1 MNDPIVDEVRR
12 VRDAHAA
19 RFNYD
24 LDAIFQDIK
33 EREKKSGLKFI
44 QGVAHQP
51 VPYQALQPTEAAIA
65 VSQDSKPII
74 CTPEEMMEAKP

>member
-24 LDAIFQDIK
+24 LDAIFADVK
-33 EREKKSGLKFI
+33 EQERKSGHKFVV
-44 QGVAHQP
+44 GAARAMRP
-51 VPYQALQPTEAAIA
+51 DRAL
-65 VSQDSKPII
+65 
-74 CTPEEMMEAKP
+74 PENRSVDEKETLLQSP

>member
-24 LDAIFQDIK
+24 LDAIFEDIK
-33 EREKKSGLKFI
+33 AREKKGGLKFV
-44 QGVAHQP
+44 QGVARQP
-51 VPYQALQPTEAAIA
+51 KRVPAKGTVIA
-65 VSQDSKPII
+65 Q
-74 CTPEEMMEAKP
+74 

>member
-33 EREKKSGLKFI
+33 EREKKSGLKFV
-44 QGVAHQP
+44 QGVARQP
-51 VPYQALQPTEAAIA
+51 VSNEALQPTGHGGQKGT
-65 VSQDSKPII
+65 S
-74 CTPEEMMEAKP
+74 

>member
-1 MNDPIVDEVRR
+1 MNDPIVDEARR

-33 EREKKSGLKFI
+33 QREKKQRARF
-44 QGVAHQP
+44 
-51 VPYQALQPTEAAIA
+51 
-65 VSQDSKPII
+65 
-74 CTPEEMMEAKP
+74 C

>member
-24 LDAIFQDIK
+24 LDAIFRDIK
-33 EREKKSGLKFI
+33 EQEKTSGRK
-44 QGVAHQP
+44 VVSYPP
-51 VPYQALQPTEAAIA
+51 VKAERNQALAPIESAAPKGA
-65 VSQDSKPII
+65 
-74 CTPEEMMEAKP
+74 